1 MTIQWSLV
9 LFTVLAGCGA
19 WLCACVAID
28 EFRGAAAKVR
38 VPASVAAV
46 VLLAVGGIASAT
58 HLSHVDRMMAA
69 LAHPAPGI
77 FLEALLL
84 GLLAVCAIVYAVLVA
99 RRAGAGARKAVAVA
113 GIVLAAAVCATLP
126 KSTAGFLVWLAV
138 VSVIPMVLHMV
149 GMVVEPV
156 GAVASWLPAN
166 FFQHEVAINQSGVA
180 EFLWNTPGGLAKC
193 LISGFVGIA
202 LFGAVGLWRAGKT
215 EL

>member
-19 WLCACVAID
+19 WLFACVAID

-77 FLEALLL
+77 FLERCCWDCWR
-84 GLLAVCAIVYAVLVA
+84 CAPSCTRCWLRVGRVRARA
-99 RRAGAGARKAVAVA
+99 RRW
-113 GIVLAAAVCATLP
+113 P
-126 KSTAGFLVWLAV
+126 
-138 VSVIPMVLHMV
+138 
-149 GMVVEPV
+149 
-156 GAVASWLPAN
+156 
-166 FFQHEVAINQSGVA
+166 
-180 EFLWNTPGGLAKC
+180 
-193 LISGFVGIA
+193 
-202 LFGAVGLWRAGKT
+202 WRARARRWPWRASCWRWRSRSRAGRRT
-215 EL
+215 